1 MPKSLYCRAFSLRVL
16 AAASQKDLLESVYT
30 LPSMVHMS
38 VTVPK
43 EYQKVLWALV
53 RNKRYP
59 TISEA
64 VRTALR
70 DFFHKEMW
78 QTTLEHE
85 ALRKRVLELFKNDS
99 QIKAIIEDLVKEV
112 CG

>member
-1 MPKSLYCRAFSLRVL
+1 
-16 AAASQKDLLESVYT
+16 
-30 LPSMVHMS
+30 MVHMS

-43 EYQKVLWALV
+43 EYQKTLWALV

-70 DFFHKEMW
+70 DFFHKEMY

-99 QIKAIIEDLVKEV
+99 QIKSIVEDLVKEI
-112 CG
+112 CR